1 MAVSGSDFKQWL
13 EGRGITTSASELSRL
28 TGLHRVTVGNQM
40 RRGNVPESTV
50 VGVARAFEI
59 DPITALS
66 DFKEYE
72 DLDTRPRSPT
82 AAEVLSQVHH
92 ADLMVELQYRTKSD
106 LFKRDEKVRIDF
118 PHDGSHRAWIDAIDT
133 GDVRHDVAEKTDTAI
148 TYLFTQLSENKL
160 TPIQAVTA
168 ARVSETSLVS
178 GLVVVGLIT
187 MEEGDWP
194 KDARETALKVMKH
207 DELVELIQQ
216 RLNLLQRRLRQRKEA
231 LEYAEKLTEL
241 IG

>member
-50 VGVARAFEI
+50 VGVARAYGI
-59 DPITALS
+59 DPVAALA

-72 DLDTRPRSPT
+72 DLDSRPRSPT

-92 ADLMVELQYRTKSD
+92 ADLMVELQHRTQAR
-106 LFKRDEKVRIDF
+106 LFPRDDHVRIDF

-133 GDVRHDVAEKTDTAI
+133 GDVRHDVAEKTGTAI
-148 TYLFTQLSENKL
+148 TYLFTQLSDNKL

-168 ARVSETSLVS
+168 ARVSGTSLVA

-194 KDARETALKVMKH
+194 EDVRETALRVMKH
-207 DELVELIQQ
+207 EELIELIQQ
-216 RLNLLQRRLRQRKEA
+216 RLNLLQRRVRQRKEA
-231 LEYAEKLTEL
+231 LEYAEQLTDL